1 MRIALFAAVFAI
13 LVAGRGALAED
24 LSGKLAE
31 LESGAAPASGKVQI
45 VPGLE
50 LPQQTPGVQPEPEAA
65 GAAAPAPAP
74 ELEPS
79 DDEAEAA
86 EDPGEIGGES
96 VNGGFGVTVEPRVP
110 NTTDP

>member
-45 VPGLE
+45 VPGVE
-50 LPQQTPGVQPEPEAA
+50 LPQQTPGVQPEPEAT
-65 GAAAPAPAP
+65 AAPEAEP
-74 ELEPS
+74 EPS
-79 DDEAEAA
+79 GGDEAEAA
-86 EDPGEIGGES
+86 EDPGEMSGES
-96 VNGGFGVTVEPRVP
+96 MNGGFGVTVEPRVP
-110 NTTDP
+110 NTTHP